1 MKKREIVM
9 LVLIGVIVI
18 GTAIVLG
25 LQKKDTEDMSDQRLW
40 IERPEAGEL
49 RQELTLTMG
58 EQEKN
63 VILTVGQRKKT
74 EEEIEAA
81 FTESF
86 RLLEEMLNPERA
98 EKIRLTSSLSLP
110 EELSETGVEI
120 RWTSSNEEVLRR
132 DGTLRRGVIS
142 EPCEV
147 TLQAR
152 LYYEGEVREYWYEM
166 EALPYE
172 KGSVDALFLL
182 AEQSLLSLEEETL
195 GEEGFF
201 LPEAVG
207 QVRIG
212 TKEDTF
218 PVWAVM
224 AVLVAL
230 VPFCIILAKR
240 QEKEKQRKRREAELL
255 EGYPGLVT
263 KFTLYTGAGMSL
275 RGAWE
280 RIATQMREEDVTLPK
295 KGVLFEE
302 IFQLTGELK
311 NGTSE
316 ARAYEAFGWRIGLK
330 PYQRF
335 AALLVNC
342 LQKGSS
348 GLRES
353 LGEEVRLAWETHKE
367 TIAKKGEEAQTKMLF
382 PMMGMLFL
390 VMAIVMIPAF
400 FSM

>member
-1 MKKREIVM
+1 MKKKDIIL
-9 LVLIGVIVI
+9 LVLVGVIVI
-18 GTAIVLG
+18 GTAIILS
-25 LQKKDTEDMSDQRLW
+25 LQKKEETETTKQLW
-40 IERPEAGEL
+40 VERPETGEL
-49 RQELTLTMG
+49 KQELTLTMG
-58 EQEKN
+58 ELEKN
-63 VILTVGQRKKT
+63 VILTVEQRKKT

-81 FTESF
+81 FAESL
-86 RLLEEMLNPERA
+86 RMLEQMLNPEQT
-98 EKIRLTSSLSLP
+98 EKIILTKSFSLP
-110 EELSETGVEI
+110 EELPETGVEI

-132 DGTLRRGVIS
+132 DGTLRRGELS

-152 LYYEGEVREYWYEM
+152 LYYEGEVREYWF
-166 EALPYE
+166 EAEVPPYE
-172 KGSVDALFLL
+172 PGSSDAMFLL
-182 AEQSLLSLEEETL
+182 AEKALLSLEEETL
-195 GEEGFF
+195 GEDGFF

-207 QVRIG
+207 QVQIG
-212 TKEDTF
+212 AKEEKF
-218 PVWAVM
+218 PVWTVM
-224 AVLVAL
+224 VVLVAL
-230 VPFCIILAKR
+230 IPFCVILAKR
-240 QEKEKQRKRREAELL
+240 QEKEKERKRREAELL

-280 RIATQMREEDVTLPK
+280 RIASQMREQETTGLK
-295 KGVLFEE
+295 KSALCEE
-302 IFQLTGELK
+302 VFLLAGELK

-316 ARAYEAFGWRIGLK
+316 ARAYEAFGWRTGLK

-348 GLRES
+348 GLRDS
-353 LGEEVRLAWETHKE
+353 LGEEVRLAWEAHKE

>member
-1 MKKREIVM
+1 MKKKDIIL
-9 LVLIGVIVI
+9 LVLVGVIVI
-18 GTAIVLG
+18 GTAIILS
-25 LQKKDTEDMSDQRLW
+25 LQKKEETETTKQLW
-40 IERPEAGEL
+40 IERPETGEL
-49 RQELTLTMG
+49 KQELKLTMG
-58 EQEKN
+58 ELEKN
-63 VILTVGQRKKT
+63 VTLTVEQRKKT

-81 FTESF
+81 FAESL
-86 RLLEEMLNPERA
+86 RMLEQMLNPEQT
-98 EKIRLTSSLSLP
+98 EKIILTKSLSLP
-110 EELSETGVEI
+110 EELPETGVEI

-132 DGTLRRGVIS
+132 DGTLRRGELS
-142 EPCEV
+142 ESCEV

-152 LYYEGEVREYWYEM
+152 LYYEGEVREYWF
-166 EALPYE
+166 EAEVPPYE
-172 KGSVDALFLL
+172 PGSSDAMFLL
-182 AEQSLLSLEEETL
+182 AEKALLSLEEETL
-195 GEEGFF
+195 GEDGFF

-207 QVRIG
+207 QVQIG
-212 TKEDTF
+212 AKEEKF
-218 PVWAVM
+218 PVWTVM
-224 AVLVAL
+224 VVLVAL
-230 VPFCIILAKR
+230 IPFCVILAKR
-240 QEKEKQRKRREAELL
+240 QEKEKERKRREAELL

-280 RIATQMREEDVTLPK
+280 RIASQMREQETTGLK
-295 KGVLFEE
+295 KSALCEE
-302 IFQLTGELK
+302 VFLLAGELK

-316 ARAYEAFGWRIGLK
+316 ARAYEAFGWRTGLK

-348 GLRES
+348 GLRDS
-353 LGEEVRLAWETHKE
+353 LGEEVRLAWEAHKE